1 MKANLQQP
9 IKYHGGKSYLAEWII
24 SQFPERAGERPWHL
38 YREPYAG
45 GLSVLLRL
53 DPEGLSEAVND
64 LNRELSNFWRVLSS
78 TPDRMLRELWATPL
92 SSDVWQA
99 AEASL
104 ADSDCVRAATA
115 FFIRARQSR
124 QGLMKDFATPTR
136 RLRRRMNE
144 NVSAWLSA
152 IEGLPEVHTRLK
164 RVEVRNMDA
173 LEFIRK
179 YDDHEAVFY
188 CDPPYLAETRS
199 TGGGDYKHEM
209 TAKQHE
215 ELLQTLAAIKGRFL
229 LSGYPSEMYHD
240 AAELYGWRCV
250 TKKIDNKASGAKT
263 KPKQVECL
271 WKNY

>member
-9 IKYHGGKSYLAEWII
+9 IKYHGGKSYLADWII
-24 SQFPERAGERPWHL
+24 SQFPSRDTWTHYA
-38 YREPYAG
+38 EPFAG

-53 DPEGLSEAVND
+53 DAEGVSETVND
-64 LNRELSNFWRVLSS
+64 LHQQLSNFWRVLAS

-92 SSDVWQA
+92 SQDAWT
-99 AEASL
+99 ASEVML
-104 ADSDCVRAATA
+104 ADSDDVRAATA

-136 RLRRRMNE
+136 RTRRGMNE

-152 IEGLPEVHTRLK
+152 VEGLQDVHERLK
-164 RVEVRNMDA
+164 RVEVRNMQAVD
-173 LEFIRK
+173 FIRK
-179 YDDHEAVFY
+179 YDHDRALFY
-188 CDPPYLAETRS
+188 CDPPYLFETRS
-199 TGGGDYKHEM
+199 TGGGDYQHEM

-215 ELLQTLAAIKGRFL
+215 ELLQTLATIKGRFL
-229 LSGYPSEMYHD
+229 LSGYPSEMYKD

-250 TKKIDNKASGAKT
+250 TKEIDNKASGAKT